1 MQLEK
6 AVEILPDIEK
16 WSRNS
21 NTMFA
26 SYSPL
31 QNMGMLG
38 L

>member
-6 AVEILPDIEK
+6 GVEILPDIEK

-21 NTMFA
+21 DAMFD

-31 QNMGMLG
+31 QNMGILR